1 MHIRSY
7 DMMSLKRRGFYVLFN
22 VLRDLKIYVRFTI
35 FLMSF
40 IFKHLEINDTGTN
53 FSGER

>member
-1 MHIRSY
+1 
-7 DMMSLKRRGFYVLFN
+7 MSLKRRGFYVLFN

-35 FLMSF
+35 ILMSF
-40 IFKHLEINDTGTN
+40 IFKHFEINDTGTN

>member
-1 MHIRSY
+1 MK
-7 DMMSLKRRGFYVLFN
+7 SLKRRGFYVLFN

-40 IFKHLEINDTGTN
+40 IFKHFEINDTGTN